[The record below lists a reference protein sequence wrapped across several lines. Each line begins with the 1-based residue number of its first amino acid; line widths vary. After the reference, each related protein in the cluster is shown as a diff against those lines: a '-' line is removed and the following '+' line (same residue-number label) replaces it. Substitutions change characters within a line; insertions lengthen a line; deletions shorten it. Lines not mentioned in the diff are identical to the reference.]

1 MPSHNFSLDD
11 PKNTLR
17 VLLALTIKN
26 GGELRIKGSFFD
38 SLDRGRLLLID
49 FDAKRNEIILR
60 ATSDFG
66 RAVAVHPESYSWV
79 KPASEAPTERAR
91 LQAEAEVER
100 RSIPSD
106 EQLAELEERLARKQT
121 LVQHSKDGTATPPL
135 FRTVP
140 PSKPQ

>member
-1 MPSHNFSLDD
+1 MPAHNFSLDD

-49 FDAKRNEIILR
+49 FDAKKNEIVLR

-79 KPASEAPTERAR
+79 KPANEAPTEMAR
-91 LQAEAEVER
+91 TQAEREVQR
-100 RSIPSD
+100 RSIPND
-106 EQLAELEERLARKQT
+106 EQLAELEDQLARKQN
-121 LVQHSKDGTATPPL
+121 LVQHSKDGTQSL

-140 PSKPQ
+140 PTKKPE